1 MADWRAANPPG
12 AHGTHEFSLD
22 EFGLSA
28 AFVHER
34 FGFYLDR
41 FGLQGS

>member
-1 MADWRAANPPG
+1 MAEWRQANPPRS
-12 AHGTHEFSLD
+12 HGSHEFSLD

-28 AFVHER
+28 DAVRER

-41 FGLQGS
+41 FALQGS